1 MMRELCLIIPLLAFV
16 GVGVGGGGGGGG
28 VDGHAR
34 SVT

>member
-16 GVGVGGGGGGGG
+16 VAGGGGGG
-28 VDGHAR
+28 VVGHAR